1 MVVERWFGEWSAKF
15 GEPAIFGLWW
25 QAVILRA
32 DSTEFFTERLIF
44 GRNRCD
50 DIVGAEEF

>member
-15 GEPAIFGLWW
+15 CEPAVFCLWW